1 MKTKKRIIKVGFIIV
16 LACAAIFLLTSQ
28 TTTASD
34 KTYKIN
40 PSQHMVKGYASDV
53 DRIMDSYE
61 RLMGR
66 YMDMVDGNMK
76 GVGSGTNNILVKLS
90 SIGKKIDN
98 LDERIARIE
107 KALKIKPPKETKKS
121 STK

>member
-1 MKTKKRIIKVGFIIV
+1 METKKRILKVGFIII

-28 TTTASD
+28 TTTASN
-34 KTYKIN
+34 KTYELN
-40 PSQHMVKGYASDV
+40 PGHHSVKGYASDV
-53 DRIMDSYE
+53 DRVLDSYE

-66 YMDMVDGNMK
+66 YMDIVDGNMK
-76 GVGSGTNNILVKLS
+76 GIGSDTNKILIKLN
-90 SIGKKIDN
+90 SIDKKIDN

-107 KALKIKPPKETKKS
+107 KALKIKPPKEPKKS